1 MDAWTLDYRPHAVR
15 WNWRRWVGAALCVT
29 LVKCGIA
36 SPAFAMPP
44 PPPGD
49 EEGADDMDLDR
60 PVLQNMN
67 WVMPTM
73 GGKQLWTDER
83 VHGEFHIQRNVLTGH
98 YRLLDESDRRLAW
111 GTWEQCEQRFREVL
125 AEQNVP
131 PVRGKVVV
139 LLHGLGRSRAVVK
152 PMADYLQKEGGY
164 TTLRMTYAS
173 TREGVDQHADA
184 LRKVVDY
191 LQEADEISF
200 VGHSLGNIVVRHYL
214 ADEIER
220 GQGRVRMPLG
230 RVVMLT
236 PPNNGAVIAKR
247 LHSTGLFAPIAGK
260 AGVSLGREWD
270 QFVGRL
276 ATPPCDFGIVAGGRG
291 NEKGNNPLLPG
302 DDDLVVTVEETRLA
316 GARDFLLVPNVHSGV
331 LRDSEVQ
338 AATLRFL
345 QQGCFRADGKRE
357 PIDE

>member
-1 MDAWTLDYRPHAVR
+1 MENDFSERRRVLRG
-15 WNWRRWVGAALCVT
+15 WRRWIGAAVCLL
-29 LVKCGIA
+29 LVKSGIA
-36 SPAFAMPP
+36 SPAFAVPP
-44 PPPGD
+44 TPMD
-49 EEGADDMDLDR
+49 EPVDSNEDGEADR
-60 PVLQNMN
+60 PLPLNMN

-111 GTWEQCEQRFREVL
+111 GTWDQCERRFREVL
-125 AEQNVP
+125 DERQTP
-131 PVRGKVVV
+131 PIRGKVVV

-152 PMADYLQKEGGY
+152 PLAEYLQKEGGY
-164 TTLRMTYAS
+164 TTLRVTYAS
-173 TREGVDQHADA
+173 TREGVDEHAEA

-191 LQEADEISF
+191 LKEADEISF
-200 VGHSLGNIVVRHYL
+200 VGHSLGNIVIRHYL

-220 GQGRVRMPLG
+220 GNGQVRKPLG

-236 PPNNGAVIAKR
+236 PPNNGAVIARR
-247 LHSTGLFAPIAGK
+247 LQGTGLFEPIAGK
-260 AGVSLGREWD
+260 AGVSLGRDWE

-276 ATPPCDFGIVAGGRG
+276 AVPPCDFGIVAGGKG
-291 NEKGNNPLLPG
+291 NEKGNNPFLPG

-316 GARDFLLVPNVHSGV
+316 GARDFMLVANSHSGV
-331 LRDSEVQ
+331 LRDPQVH

-345 QQGCFRADGKRE
+345 QEGHFRADGRRE